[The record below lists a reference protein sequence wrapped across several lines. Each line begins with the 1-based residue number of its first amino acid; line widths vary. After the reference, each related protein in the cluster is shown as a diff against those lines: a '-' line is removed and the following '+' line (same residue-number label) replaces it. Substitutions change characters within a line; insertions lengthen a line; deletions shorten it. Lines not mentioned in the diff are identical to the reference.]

1 MLLTSARRY
10 VIEKSKHNSEVMK
23 VELTKQMTEL
33 SGIDFMYYC
42 TSEHPNKEFQDQC
55 RMLRY
60 AVMGDTKR
68 FQECIDKTVSNPDKN
83 FIPFYPA
90 KADKKKV
97 KGMEIVGTILDG
109 RLYFG

>member
-1 MLLTSARRY
+1 
-10 VIEKSKHNSEVMK
+10 MK

-42 TSEHPNKEFQDQC
+42 TSEHPNKDFRDQC
-55 RMLRY
+55 QMLLY

-68 FQECIDKTVSNPDKN
+68 FREYIDKMVSIPSKN

-90 KADKKKV
+90 KDDKKNV
-97 KGMEIVGTILDG
+97 EGMEIVGTILDG